1 MINIETNEK
10 TDNVVRTETT
20 YIAVW
25 TLIFSMIMQAVFL
38 VLNKWD
44 YTVLLGNLLGS
55 AANLLNFY
63 LMARTIASAVDKEE
77 KEAKQLVKAS
87 YSMRMIMLFA
97 VALVGILLSC
107 FNTIAVIIPFFFTRV
122 AIMLRPLFTKK

>member
-87 YSMRMIMLFA
+87 YSMRMIMLFPA
-97 VALVGILLSC
+97 RG
-107 FNTIAVIIPFFFTRV
+107 T
-122 AIMLRPLFTKK
+122 LRLTDIGDRCNIRF

>member
-10 TDNVVRTETT
+10 TGNVVRTETT

-44 YTVLLGNLLGS
+44 YTVLLGNLLGG
-55 AANLLNFY
+55 AANLLNFF
-63 LMARTIASAVDKEE
+63 LMALTIAKSVDKEE
-77 KEAKQLVKAS
+77 KEARQTVKLS
-87 YSMRMIMLFA
+87 YSLRMLMLF
-97 VALVGILLSC
+97 VAALLGIVLPC
-107 FNTIAVIIPFFFTRV
+107 FNTVASIIPFFFTRV
-122 AIMLRPLFTKK
+122 AIMFRQLFVKK

>member
-44 YTVLLGNLLGS
+44 YTVLLGNLLGG
-55 AANLLNFY
+55 AANLLNFF
-63 LMARTIASAVDKEE
+63 LMALTIAKSVDKEE
-77 KEAKQLVKAS
+77 KEARQTVKLS
-87 YSMRMIMLFA
+87 YSLRMLMLF
-97 VALVGILLSC
+97 VAALLGIVLPC
-107 FNTIAVIIPFFFTRV
+107 FNTVASIIPFFFTRV
-122 AIMLRPLFTKK
+122 AIMFRQLFVKK

>member
-38 VLNKWD
+38 ALNKWD
-44 YTVLLGNLLGS
+44 YTVLLGNLLGG
-55 AANLLNFY
+55 AANLLNFF
-63 LMARTIASAVDKEE
+63 LMALTIAKSVDKEE
-77 KEAKQLVKAS
+77 KEARQTVKLS
-87 YSMRMIMLFA
+87 YSLRMLMLF
-97 VALVGILLSC
+97 VAALLGIVLPC
-107 FNTIAVIIPFFFTRV
+107 FNTVASIIPFFFTRV
-122 AIMLRPLFTKK
+122 AIMFRQLFVKK